1 MALVKICPTK
11 NSLKYIGK
19 KWTLEIIRDLFF
31 GKTRFSEFLQENP
44 GITKKILSERLKE
57 LEEENFITRKVISES
72 PKNIAYHL
80 TEKGYRLNKILYE
93 LSLLSIDYYKD
104 DIFTDLNNPQN
115 EELMISYSK
124 QYFQINDD

>member
-11 NSLKYIGK
+11 NSLRHIGK
-19 KWTLEIIRDLFF
+19 KWTLEIVRDMFF
-31 GKTRFSEFLQENP
+31 GKTRFSEFLLENP
-44 GITKKILSERLKE
+44 GLTKKILAERLKD
-57 LEEENFITRKVISES
+57 LDEENFIDRIVISES
-72 PKNIAYHL
+72 PKNIEYQL

-104 DIFTDLNNPQN
+104 DIFVDPDDPQN

-124 QYFQINDD
+124 QYFNMND